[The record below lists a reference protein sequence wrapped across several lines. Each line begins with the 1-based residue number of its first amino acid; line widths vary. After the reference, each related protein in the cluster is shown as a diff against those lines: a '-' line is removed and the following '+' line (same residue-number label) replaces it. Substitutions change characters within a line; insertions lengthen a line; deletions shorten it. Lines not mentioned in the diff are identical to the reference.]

1 MTSNRKPLFLLLAV
15 VMLAGVFFS
24 QRHLNRQREEMK
36 LTYRADMLEN
46 APPFLAFTTAA
57 LGGFRGLISSYLWL
71 RMNELQMNEK
81 YFEMVQ
87 LADWIT
93 KMQPRF
99 PAVWVHQAWNMS
111 YNVSVK
117 FPDHAD
123 RWLWVQRGITLLR
136 DEGLKYNPEEPL
148 LYHELAWH
156 FQHKMGANLDNAHNY
171 YKVMWAAEMNQL
183 LGAKPDFDALIN
195 PQTDEQKERTR
206 RLREKYKMDPAAMKR
221 VDQIYGPLEWRLPE
235 THAIYWG
242 WLGLEKTKDNAARR
256 DLFIKLRRVVYQSM
270 QLAFMR
276 GRLVENK
283 YDRAYETSPNLDITA
298 KVNQSYVDQLAEA
311 TPDMKENVANG
322 HRNFL
327 KTAITQLYMH
337 NREKEA
343 VEWLRYFAQHY
354 ADFLRRT
361 EPSVIAGGVN
371 FDKFVLMRVQEQMG
385 TGGKD
390 KTQSTIE
397 GMLARHFYELAIG
410 EDDRAMGFERMARR
424 IYNLYLERSAGAEK
438 GRVDLPP
445 YEKIKGVVLEGMLER
460 SSPQL
465 AARLVSA
472 LGLPPSVLTNLM
484 NRTNRPPVA
493 PRTNGPATNLPPPK
507 AVAPPGK

>member
-1 MTSNRKPLFLLLAV
+1 MMSNRKPLFLLLAL

-24 QRHLNRQREEMK
+24 QRHLNGQREDLK
-36 LTYRADMLEN
+36 LTYRTEMLEN

-71 RMNELQMNEK
+71 RMNELQQDEK

-156 FQHKMGANLDNAHNY
+156 FQHKMGANLDNAHGY
-171 YKVMWAAEMNQL
+171 YKRKWAEEMHGL
-183 LGAKPDFDALIN
+183 FGAQPDFDALIN
-195 PQTDEQKERTR
+195 PQTDEQKARA
-206 RLREKYKMDPAAMKR
+206 RLVREKYKMDPSAMKR
-221 VDQIYGPLEWRLPE
+221 VNQIYGPLEWRLPE

-242 WLGLEKTKDNAARR
+242 WLGLEKTRDNAARR

-270 QLAFMR
+270 QLAFIR
-276 GRLVENK
+276 GRLVENR
-283 YDRAYETSPNLDITA
+283 YDRVYETSPNLDITK

-311 TPDMKENVANG
+311 TPEMKENVANG

-343 VEWLRYFAQHY
+343 AEWLRYLALHY

-361 EPSVIAGGVN
+361 EPSVIADGVN

-397 GMLARHFYELAIG
+397 GLLSRHFYELALG
-410 EDDRAMGFERMARR
+410 EEDRAVGFERMARQ
-424 IYNLYLERSAGAEK
+424 IYNLYLERSATAEK
-438 GRVDLPP
+438 GRVDLQP
-445 YEKIKGVVLEGMLER
+445 YDKIKGVVLERTLER
-460 SSPQL
+460 SSPQI
-465 AARLVSA
+465 AVRLVSA
-472 LGLPPSVLTNLM
+472 LGLPQSVLTNL
-484 NRTNRPPVA
+484 TNRPPRPPLGPV
-493 PRTNGPATNLPPPK
+493 TNSPATNAPPPK
-507 AVAPPGK
+507 K

>member
-1 MTSNRKPLFLLLAV
+1 MMSNRKPLFLLLAL

-24 QRHLNRQREEMK
+24 QRHLNGQREDLK
-36 LTYRADMLEN
+36 LTYRTEMLEN

-71 RMNELQMNEK
+71 RMNELQQDEK

-156 FQHKMGANLDNAHNY
+156 FQHKMGANLDNAHSY
-171 YKVMWAAEMNQL
+171 YKRKWAEEMHGL
-183 LGAKPDFDALIN
+183 FGAQPDFDALIN
-195 PQTDEQKERTR
+195 PQTDEQKARA
-206 RLREKYKMDPAAMKR
+206 RLVREKYKMDPSAMKR

-242 WLGLEKTKDNAARR
+242 WLGLEKTRDNAARR

-270 QLAFMR
+270 QLAFIR
-276 GRLVENK
+276 GRLVENR
-283 YDRAYETSPNLDITA
+283 YDRIYETSPNLDITK

-311 TPDMKENVANG
+311 TPEMKENVANG

-343 VEWLRYFAQHY
+343 AEWLRYLALHY

-361 EPSVIAGGVN
+361 EPSVIADGVN

-397 GMLARHFYELAIG
+397 GMLSRHFYELALG
-410 EDDRAMGFERMARR
+410 EEDRAVGFERMARQ
-424 IYNLYLERSAGAEK
+424 IYNLYLERSATAEK
-438 GRVDLPP
+438 GRVDLQP
-445 YEKIKGVVLEGMLER
+445 YDKIKGVVLERTLER
-460 SSPQL
+460 SSPQM
-465 AARLVSA
+465 AVRLVSA
-472 LGLPPSVLTNLM
+472 LGLPQSVLTNL
-484 NRTNRPPVA
+484 TNRPPRPPLGPV
-493 PRTNGPATNLPPPK
+493 TNSPATNAPPK
-507 AVAPPGK
+507 K